1 MSPRTP
7 AATGPRLSVIWWQ
20 DIPAQVV
27 ARDGAASSRAELH
40 PRFQRA
46 IDRAAMGGGLA
57 GADEYME
64 HWRTVTRECGP
75 DLDAEV
81 AAEVTALDEAHPKE
95 RLEELVRAVRAARK
109 DDPTTEDPTEGTP

>member
-1 MSPRTP
+1 MSPRE
-7 AATGPRLSVIWWQ
+7 TGPQLSVIWWQ
-20 DIPAQVV
+20 DLPAQVV
-27 ARDGAASSRAELH
+27 ARDAARSARAELH

-64 HWRTVTRECGP
+64 HWRTVTRPCGP

-81 AAEVTALDEAHPKE
+81 AAEVAALEQAHPKE
-95 RLEELVRAVRAARK
+95 RVEEIVRAVRDAR
-109 DDPTTEDPTEGTP
+109 EDTP